1 MTRLASPRYFK
12 QDTDAPPALS
22 VTVRHRVQFGEVDL
36 MGIAWHGRY
45 ATFFEEASTELRR
58 QAGLSYTALHKA
70 RLRAPIVR
78 FHVDYAK
85 PLLLDE
91 CVAIEARMIWNE
103 AARLDIEYAVTKPD
117 GALAATGYTVQLFT
131 DAHTGDLLFASPDL
145 LRQCRRQWRERQVES

>member
-1 MTRLASPRYFK
+1 MIRPASPRYFEP
-12 QDTDAPPALS
+12 DTEAPLPFS

-58 QAGLSYTALHKA
+58 QVGLSYAALHKA

-78 FHVDYAK
+78 FHVDYVK

-91 CVAIEARMIWNE
+91 CIAIEARMIWNE
-103 AARLDIEYAVTKPD
+103 AARLDIEYVVTKPD
-117 GALAATGYTVQLFT
+117 DTVAATGYTVQLFT

-145 LRQCRRQWRERQVES
+145 LRHCRRQWREGQVAP